1 MLIPAGAS
9 LYTDMAGGTIFLAL
23 SGITGAESV
32 TPFRAA
38 GLHGVLVGEAL
49 MRSKEPEVL
58 VEALRTAP
66 AM

>member
-1 MLIPAGAS
+1 
-9 LYTDMAGGTIFLAL
+9 MAGGTIFLAL
-23 SGITGAESV
+23 SGITGPESV

-49 MRSKEPEVL
+49 MRSEEPGVL

-66 AM
+66 AI

>member
-1 MLIPAGAS
+1 MGVLTAIVP
-9 LYTDMAGGTIFLAL
+9 GGTIFLAL
-23 SGITGAESV
+23 SGITGPESV

-49 MRSKEPEVL
+49 MRSEDPGAA